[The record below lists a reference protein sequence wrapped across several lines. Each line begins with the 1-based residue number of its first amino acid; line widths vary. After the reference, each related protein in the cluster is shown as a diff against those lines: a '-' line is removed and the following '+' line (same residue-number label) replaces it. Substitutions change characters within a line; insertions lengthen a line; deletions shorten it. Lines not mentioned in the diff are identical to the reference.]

1 MAIEQGLGAG
11 GPPEE
16 LFMEAAI
23 EDTTRM
29 QEVPELPATPGI
41 TEFDD
46 GSAIIGEYEEES
58 EPLEE
63 IPFDGNLADSVDEDI
78 LMSISSDLVGSIE
91 DDFSARQDWED
102 TYKKGLEFLGMKTEE
117 RSEPFEGSS
126 GVIHPLLAE
135 SVTQFQAQA
144 YRELLPSTGPV
155 RTQVV
160 GAQNEV
166 LVRQSERVKDY
177 MNYMITYEM
186 EEYDPEM
193 DQMLFYLPVIG
204 STFKKVYF
212 DPLKGRAVSRFIA
225 AEDVIVPY
233 GASDL
238 VSSPR
243 ITHRLT
249 MDSNDIRK
257 LQLVGFYKDIDLP
270 DLSSYGEASMG
281 EIEESIDDIQG
292 VHPSGQS
299 EEVTLYEV
307 HTSLDIEGF
316 EDIGADGEPT
326 GLRLPYIVTI
336 VADSGDVLSV
346 RRNYDPMDP
355 MKRAKQYFVHYKF
368 LPGLG
373 FYGLGLTHMIG
384 GLAQASTSILRQ
396 LIDAGTLSNLPA
408 GFKARGA
415 RIRDEDSP
423 LQPGEFRDIDV
434 VGGTLQGSLMPLPF
448 KEPSQTLY
456 NLLGTLVDAGRR
468 FASMADMKVGEMSGD
483 TPVGTTMAIMERGT
497 KVMSAIHKRLHYA
510 QKIEFKLL
518 SKIFAE
524 TVQSYPYAADM
535 QQGPEIFG
543 QDFDARVDVLP
554 VSDPNIFS
562 MSQRIALA
570 QTELQMV
577 QSNPEIHGGPQGL
590 YQAYRKMYEALGV
603 TNIDGILP
611 PPPPPAPPVNPS
623 KENQNALM
631 GAPLQAFPPQDHEAH
646 IEAHMAVM
654 STPAMQ
660 LNQQAIMALQ
670 GHIQEHIGLLAEAQA
685 QQEVMSQIPPEQMQM
700 IQQQAQMM
708 QQQGQM
714 GGPQGQQGQAPDPME
729 QFKPQIDSL
738 AAQIIADL
746 TEELVQAVTP
756 PEQSDP
762 LVDIRNQELQLK
774 AADLQRKEAE
784 FEAKQ
789 EFEREKERNDVLTSQ
804 QRIDVSEAALA
815 DKTRIAENRIQT
827 QRDIAAL
834 NSNTRNQ

>member
-1 MAIEQGLGAG
+1 MAVERGLGSG
-11 GPPEE
+11 GLPEAPMIPEE
-16 LFMEAAI
+16 DILQNVV
-23 EDTTRM
+23 D
-29 QEVPELPATPGI
+29 LPAQPGV

-46 GSAIIGEYEEES
+46 GSAIIGEYEEEQA
-58 EPLEE
+58 P
-63 IPFDGNLADSVDEDI
+63 IADVGFDGNLAEVVDEAE
-78 LMSISSDLVGSIE
+78 LGRISSDLVGSIE
-91 DDFSARQDWED
+91 DDLAAREDWED
-102 TYKKGLEFLGMKTEE
+102 TYKRGLEFLGMKTEE

-144 YRELLPSTGPV
+144 YRELLPATGPV
-155 RTQVV
+155 RTSVV
-160 GAQNEV
+160 GAQNEM
-166 LVRQSERVKDY
+166 LVKQSERVKDY

-186 EEYDPEM
+186 EEYDPEL

-212 DPLKGRAVSRFIA
+212 DPLKGRAVSKFIH
-225 AEDVIVPY
+225 AEDMIVPY
-233 GASDL
+233 GATDL
-238 VSSPR
+238 MSSPR
-243 ITHRLT
+243 ITHRIT
-249 MDSNDIRK
+249 MDSNEVRK
-257 LQLVGFYKDIDLP
+257 LQLTGFYRDIELP
-270 DLSSYGEASMG
+270 GESESDTAAMG
-281 EIEESIDDIQG
+281 EVEESIDDIQG
-292 VHPSGQS
+292 VHPSGPS
-299 EEVTLYEV
+299 EELTLYEV

-316 EDIGADGEPT
+316 EDMGANGEPT
-326 GLRLPYIVTI
+326 GLRLPYIITI

-346 RRNYDPMDP
+346 RRNYPEMDP

-415 RIRDEDSP
+415 RIRDEDNP

-448 KEPSQTLY
+448 KEPSGTLY

-468 FASMADMKVGEMSGD
+468 FASMADMKVGEMSGE

-497 KVMSAIHKRLHYA
+497 KVMSAIHKRLHYS

-518 SKIFAE
+518 SRIFAE
-524 TVQSYPYAADM
+524 TIQAYPYPADM
-535 QQGPEIFG
+535 QMGPEVFV
-543 QDFDARVDVLP
+543 QDFDQRIDVLP
-554 VSDPNIFS
+554 SSDPNIFS

-570 QTELQMV
+570 QTELQLV
-577 QSNPEIHGGPQGL
+577 QSNPQIHGGPQGL

-603 TNIDGILP
+603 NNIDAILP
-611 PPPPPAPPVNPS
+611 PPPQPQPANPS

-631 GAPLQAFPPQDHEAH
+631 GAPLQAFPDQDHESH

-660 LNQQAIMALQ
+660 LNPNAIMALQ

-685 QQEVMSQIPPEQMQM
+685 QQEIMSQIPPEQMQM
-700 IQQQAQMM
+700 MQQQAQMM
-708 QQQGQM
+708 PPQE
-714 GGPQGQQGQAPDPME
+714 GPQGPMPPDPMM
-729 QFKPQIDSL
+729 QFKPQIDAR
-738 AAQIIADL
+738 AAEIIAEM
-746 TEELVQAVTP
+746 TEQLAQAVAP
-756 PEQSDP
+756 PPQSDP

-774 AADLQRKEAE
+774 AADLQRKQSE

-789 EFEREKERNDVLTSQ
+789 EFDRERERNDVLTAQ

-815 DKTRIAENRIQT
+815 DKTRVAEERIQT

-834 NSNTRNQ
+834 NASMKGQ